1 MANSFNLV
9 MASIIND
16 QLPSD
21 EPLQLVANGGDVE
34 CLDRTDGAI
43 SEDAA
48 PARKRKRSSS
58 KVVKQGKQTTAA
70 NSKKR
75 TKREIQQEEALR
87 RREMES
93 LTNAIKA
100 GTFRKIAFLVGA
112 GISVNAG
119 IPDFRSP
126 KSGLYAQ
133 VKKMGLPHPEDIFT
147 LDCFYDDPRAF
158 YHIAKEFFTYEA
170 HPTDAHRFMKEV
182 EAKKLLHMVYTQNID
197 GLEVD
202 VGISEKKLVQAHG
215 HMRSA
220 HCCHCKKEYPIEE
233 FFTAA
238 KRDEILRCSSCN
250 HPTHGIIK
258 PHIIFFGEK
267 LPRTFHTRLQKLEDA
282 DLIVV
287 MGTSLK
293 VKPFST
299 LLSSVPSTTP
309 IVVINRDLP
318 ASCVREDP
326 ADRQIIF
333 FPGDIEET
341 VREMKGYLGW

>member
-1 MANSFNLV
+1 
-9 MASIIND
+9 MASS
-16 QLPSD
+16 SD
-21 EPLQLVANGGDVE
+21 ESLPLHESPQPATTVE
-34 CLDRTDGAI
+34 CFENVDALQEA
-43 SEDAA
+43 SEDLTST
-48 PARKRKRSSS
+48 RKRKRTTC
-58 KVVKQGKQTTAA
+58 KVVKKEKQNSETT
-70 NSKKR
+70 KKR
-75 TKREIQQEEALR
+75 TKKEIRQEEALR
-87 RREMES
+87 KSEMES
-93 LTNAIKA
+93 LTEAIKA
-100 GTFRKIAFLVGA
+100 GTYRKIAFLVGA

-182 EAKKLLHMVYTQNID
+182 ESRKLLHMVYTQNID

-220 HCCHCKKEYPIEE
+220 HCCHCKKEYSIEE
-233 FFTAA
+233 FFAAA
-238 KRDEILRCSSCN
+238 KCDEILRCSSCN

-299 LLSSVPSTTP
+299 LLSSVPSSTP

-318 ASCVREDP
+318 ASCTRKDP
-326 ADRQIIF
+326 TDRQIIF

>member
-1 MANSFNLV
+1 
-9 MASIIND
+9 
-16 QLPSD
+16 
-21 EPLQLVANGGDVE
+21 
-34 CLDRTDGAI
+34 
-43 SEDAA
+43 
-48 PARKRKRSSS
+48 
-58 KVVKQGKQTTAA
+58 
-70 NSKKR
+70 
-75 TKREIQQEEALR
+75 
-87 RREMES
+87 MES
-93 LTNAIKA
+93 LTEAIKA
-100 GTFRKIAFLVGA
+100 GSYRKIAFLVGA

-182 EAKKLLHMVYTQNID
+182 ESRKLLHMVYTQNID

-202 VGISEKKLVQAHG
+202 
-215 HMRSA
+215 
-220 HCCHCKKEYPIEE
+220 KEYSIEE
-233 FFTAA
+233 FFAAA
-238 KRDEILRCSSCN
+238 KCDEILRCSSCN

-299 LLSSVPSTTP
+299 LLSSVPSSTP

-318 ASCVREDP
+318 ASCTRKDP
-326 ADRQIIF
+326 TDRQIIF